1 MVGLLEV
8 MDRNLEGGVKKTV
21 LGMMF
26 AAAFSTAAAAQQ
38 AVLYDFEGSFDD
50 ATFAVESAILDK
62 GLVIDYVSHTG
73 EMLNRTG
80 ADVGVGAS
88 KEIFKAADIFLFCSA
103 VTSRAMMEADP
114 LNIAHCPYSI
124 FVFEDATGVKLGH
137 RTYPDGVM
145 QQVQELLAGIAKDAV
160 AN

>member
-1 MVGLLEV
+1 MK
-8 MDRNLEGGVKKTV
+8 RTV

-38 AVLYDFEGSFDD
+38 AILYGFDGSFDD
-50 ATFAVESAILDK
+50 ATFAVESAILNQ

-80 ADVGVGAS
+80 ADLGAS

-103 VTSRAMMEADP
+103 VISRSVMEADP
-114 LNIAHCPYSI
+114 LNIAHCPYSV
-124 FVFEDATGVKLGH
+124 FVFEDANGVKLGH

-160 AN
+160 GN